1 MSDPSHYRFT
11 IRIHSHCSPLGAI
24 RAPRNVSSRTY
35 SMPARYRLCTVAP
48 LIRINFIIC
57 TCWPIYR
64 SARRCGI
71 FTSLTPVHYP
81 CISAHITVLTVS
93 HVSFNANPDHYI
105 ELTATATKHPRYSP
119 NDSFISRVPSLRTQW
134 ISTPFLQ
141 ALFAYESSVSS
152 LACSHVI
159 HGIIISSV

>member
-35 SMPARYRLCTVAP
+35 SMPARYCLCTV
-48 LIRINFIIC
+48 LH
-57 TCWPIYR
+57 
-64 SARRCGI
+64 RRCGI

-93 HVSFNANPDHYI
+93 HVSFNANPDHFV

-152 LACSHVI
+152 LACSRVI